1 MAIFGGWRLT
11 RFGVLFFVGIILL
24 ASLVTGGVLL
34 VKNRGEAARREEAV
48 QIAEQELKEQSEVA
62 TQPVNAPDKT
72 EEATPTTPTA
82 TESEPV
88 VAVET
93 EALPETGPQE
103 IAAIG
108 RILAV
113 TMLALAVS
121 LYVASRRA
129 VRHL

>member
-1 MAIFGGWRLT
+1 
-11 RFGVLFFVGIILL
+11 
-24 ASLVTGGVLL
+24 
-34 VKNRGEAARREEAV
+34 
-48 QIAEQELKEQSEVA
+48 VA

>member
-11 RFGVLFFVGIILL
+11 RLGVLFFVGIILL
-24 ASLVTGGVLL
+24 AGLVTGGVLL

-48 QIAEQELKEQSEVA
+48 QIAEQELKDQSEVA
-62 TQPVNAPDKT
+62 TQPVNAPET
-72 EEATPTTPTA
+72 AEEAAPTTPTD

-88 VAVET
+88 AVVEA

-113 TMLALAVS
+113 AMLAFATS

-129 VRHL
+129 V